1 MDKIYAAA
9 RAIATLLAIVAAF
22 VAIPNINV
30 AAVLVVLGIIAG
42 LGYDAETTPRVLL
55 ATVALPIVA
64 MALAHLPTVGTHLAA
79 IATNLGLATAG
90 IAATVIAVRLFSR
103 IMADWAPKSA

>member
-1 MDKIYAAA
+1 MTMIYSAA
-9 RAIATLLAIVAAF
+9 RTLATLLAIIAAF
-22 VAIPNINV
+22 VAIPNIDV
-30 AAVLVVLGIIAG
+30 AAALVILGLIAG

-55 ATVALPIVA
+55 AAIALPIVA
-64 MALAHLPTVGTHLAA
+64 VALVHVPTVGTYLGV

-90 IAATVIAVRLFSR
+90 IAATVIAMRLFSR